1 MTNNTV
7 NTVTLDRYSNGEW
20 SKLLEQVRE
29 IRDEYARGSHS
40 ETAKHRFA
48 DDLRQLTG
56 GLKAAERLI
65 PLIRDEHRRGVEWA
79 LERLLVACKALETLP
94 YVETTDRESV
104 DSRVKGI
111 ILKIDAGDLDGAESE
126 VRALERRVTEL
137 QMQSLDTEVATLLSG
152 IGSFYSETVQ

>member
-1 MTNNTV
+1 MSNNTV
-7 NTVTLDRYSNGEW
+7 NTVTFDRYSNGEW

-29 IRDEYARGSHS
+29 IRDEYARRGHS

-56 GLKAAERLI
+56 GLKTAERLI
-65 PLIRDEHRRGVEWA
+65 PFIRDEHRRGVEWA

-104 DSRVKGI
+104 DCRVKGI
-111 ILKIDAGDLDGAESE
+111 ILKIDTGDLDGAESE
-126 VRALERRVTEL
+126 VRTLEHRVTEL
-137 QMQSLDTEVATLLSG
+137 QMLSLDTEVATLLSG
-152 IGSFYSETVQ
+152 IGSLYSGSIQ